1 MLNDVNNFNNRKCYE
16 TTEVDKLCVLCET
29 NPWSKNNICSSY
41 IQADAEEI
49 VDPPVPQIT

>member
-1 MLNDVNNFNNRKCYE
+1 MLNIVNNFNNRKQYGMAA
-16 TTEVDKLCVLCET
+16 VDKLCVLCET
-29 NPWSKNNICSSY
+29 LSWSKNNICNSY